1 MSILA
6 TQKLG
11 VFSIALYMSN
21 KSENDKP
28 KLSSISHN
36 VPAAAI
42 TAYNAAAD
50 DAARAATL
58 AGALVVATLD
68 LTRGTLAH
76 VEAGFQYVQDATLP
90 PTVSDQVF
98 AFDAINSSFKAGIRF
113 YNSGIPGRTL
123 DPAILNLGSDGVSLD
138 IGAGAS
144 AEVDAYIA
152 AFNAVV
158 LGINGSA
165 GTIVGMKI
173 SK

>member
-1 MSILA
+1 MA

-11 VFSIALYMSN
+11 SFSISLYMSN
-21 KSENDKP
+21 KNEGDKP
-28 KLSSISHN
+28 KLSTISHT

-58 AGALVVATLD
+58 LGALVAATLD
-68 LTRGTLAH
+68 LTRGTLAK
-76 VEAGFQYVQDATLP
+76 VLAGFDYVQDAILP

-98 AFDAINSSFKAGIRF
+98 SFDAINTSFKAGIRF
-113 YNSGIPGRTL
+113 YNSFIPGRVL

-138 IGAGAS
+138 IGAGS
-144 AEVDAYIA
+144 STEVDAYIS

-158 LGINGSA
+158 LGINNSA
-165 GTIVGMKI
+165 GVVVGMKI